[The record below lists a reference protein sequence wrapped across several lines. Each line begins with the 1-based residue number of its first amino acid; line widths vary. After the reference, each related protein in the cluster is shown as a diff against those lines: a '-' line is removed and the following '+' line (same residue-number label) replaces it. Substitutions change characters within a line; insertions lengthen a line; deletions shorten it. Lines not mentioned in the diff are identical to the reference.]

1 MNQDDAFRETAE
13 QRAMPE
19 LSGSDMDYEA
29 DPAEIAEGLAAI
41 EAWRFKALSA
51 YLERGDQ

>member
-13 QRAMPE
+13 QRAM
-19 LSGSDMDYEA
+19 SVSDMDYEA